1 MAFHSF
7 KMILRS
13 NHVRCASVPPEEAI
27 RTAKSPI
34 TVPTKKAIGGVY
46 SAVPSASAPQ
56 KLGGAT
62 RKWPEEPE
70 DEKDIRQSLSNSS
83 VSTMTSFEE
92 STVRDLS
99 QGSLAAVRW
108 TCTLGASGVEGG
120 RGWGTEISGRVD
132 PSTDRILGMPAAPPR
147 MLTGGK
153 SKFRLGTPRLKFH
166 HDPTG
171 RRCSRAFWGQLA
183 SQWKSINLEG
193 LACTTIVQS
202 GPLSV
207 ISRGP

>member
-62 RKWPEEPE
+62 RKWSISVKGTFISIEEDDGGSAALE
-70 DEKDIRQSLSNSS
+70 LGGLR
-83 VSTMTSFEE
+83 E
-92 STVRDLS
+92 SKLL
-99 QGSLAAVRW
+99 GSLG
-108 TCTLGASGVEGG
+108 CGY
-120 RGWGTEISGRVD
+120 
-132 PSTDRILGMPAAPPR
+132 
-147 MLTGGK
+147 
-153 SKFRLGTPRLKFH
+153 KF
-166 HDPTG
+166 
-171 RRCSRAFWGQLA
+171 C
-183 SQWKSINLEG
+183 
-193 LACTTIVQS
+193 
-202 GPLSV
+202 
-207 ISRGP
+207 